1 MSKVVLNKKEQ
12 NILKGLSRVISFF
25 AMIGR
30 VFIYIAIV
38 AFIFCMLISPK
49 IIKHVKT
56 YDNTIELK
64 IGDEKMTMVKETNSK
79 VVVYHNDKKESKM
92 ENVTS
97 FDNLK
102 KMFDKHS
109 NNTIIGYSE
118 AFLLLMILYLYI
130 ISLILKHL
138 GKLFTN
144 INGGE
149 TPFTLDNVEHMKKM
163 GIFMIAAIIMPAVIS
178 IIFKLFTDVDL
189 DLSLSLID
197 VVQIL
202 FIMSMTLIFKYGYS
216 LQDGSKKTI
225 YDEE

>member
-12 NILKGLSRVISFF
+12 NMLKGLSRVISFF
-25 AMIGR
+25 AVVGR
-30 VFIYIAIV
+30 IFMYIAIV

-64 IGDEKMTMVKETNSK
+64 IGDEKMTMIKETNSK

-102 KMFDKHS
+102 KMFDTHS
-109 NNTIIGYSE
+109 HSTIIGYSE
-118 AFLLLMILYLYI
+118 AFFLLMMVYLYI

-138 GKLFTN
+138 GKLFN
-144 INGGE
+144 NVSAGE
-149 TPFTLDNVEHMKKM
+149 TPFTLENVEHMKKM
-163 GIFMIAAIIMPAVIS
+163 GIYMITAIIMPSVIS

-189 DLSLSLID
+189 DLSLNIID
-197 VVQIL
+197 IVQIL
-202 FIMSMTLIFKYGYS
+202 FIMSMTLIFKYGYI

-225 YDEE
+225 YDKE